1 MVEAEKDKK
10 IYATAIKSLES
21 AGKILM
27 TFLLNDKINKSF
39 PKDENDIETEADR
52 LSGRT
57 IKKIILNNFP
67 DHGILLEES
76 DFDRPSDSEYLWVID
91 SIAGTIN
98 FDAKIPHFGINIALT
113 KNDIPI
119 YGFVYFPYTSDL
131 FYAKIGKGA
140 YHINKKL
147 KINRKMKVS
156 KINDAKDSVLLLDSG
171 KSLEKRLW
179 TGRIFSKLLPF
190 FRQVDKF
197 SNAQEA
203 GLLGTTK
210 VVGYVCN
217 SAHYWDFIAHKLII
231 EESGGKTSDIYG
243 NSLNKES
250 KSVIYSNGLLHKY
263 IVDLVKDT
271 NN

>member
-10 IYATAIKSLES
+10 IYATAIKSFES

-52 LSGRT
+52 LSGQT

-156 KINDAKDSVLLLDSG
+156 KINDAKDGVLLLDSG

-179 TGRIFSKLLPF
+179 TGRIFCKVLPF

-250 KSVIYSNGLLHKY
+250 KSVIYSNGLLHEY
-263 IVDLVKDT
+263 IVNLIKDAI
-271 NN
+271 